1 MLFRSVVAFAQAFHS
16 QIQDSRFE
24 DISRQS
30 GLTLP
35 HIPSPD
41 KRYIVESMTGGV
53 GLIDCDGDGH
63 LDILAV
69 NGSRVDRYR
78 ESGGNLMLTLYY
90 QDAGLKFTDITI
102 TIWVIV
108 GSKMSPRRPSCGRGL
123 QHQCGVYRRVSGVT
137 YFHHLSG

>member
-1 MLFRSVVAFAQAFHS
+1 
-16 QIQDSRFE
+16 
-24 DISRQS
+24 
-30 GLTLP
+30 
-35 HIPSPD
+35 
-41 KRYIVESMTGGV
+41 MTGGV
-53 GLIDCDGDGH
+53 GLIDCDDDGH

-108 GSKMSPRRPSCGRGL
+108 GSKMSPRRPSCGQGL
-123 QHQCGVYRRVSGVT
+123 QHKCGVYRRVSGVT